1 MQGPDDIR
9 GGMLIRV
16 SRQIK
21 IPDPVRIERYRRL
34 PEYGPKILF
43 FSGGSALK
51 GVSQELMKYT
61 HNSIHIISA
70 FDSGG
75 SSAILRKY
83 LKMPA
88 IGDIRNRLM
97 ALADR
102 SVLGNPE
109 IFNLFSYR
117 FPNDGNNE
125 DLYKELDRMIKGKH
139 RLVSAISY
147 PMRKIIRNHLFQFKE
162 NVHEDFDLRKASIGN
177 LILAGGYLGNQRH
190 LDPLIYIFSRLVQ
203 VKGIVR
209 PVISKDLHL
218 AAKLEDG
225 SIVAGQHL
233 ITGKEAKPLNKKIV
247 DLFLIENIKKNE
259 HVCVRL
265 RKKVTDLIDSAEL
278 ICFPMGSFFT
288 SIVANLLPGGVGTGI
303 GRNRCPKI
311 FIPNTYYDPELYGL
325 GVADQVEILIRFMKK
340 DCGEKTNN
348 ENLLNFVILDQKNG
362 SYGKVEC
369 DRIKK
374 AGIEVIDCQLVS
386 EESAPYIDEKLLV
399 PMLLSFI

>member
-1 MQGPDDIR
+1 
-9 GGMLIRV
+9 MLIRI
-16 SRQIK
+16 SRQIE

-43 FSGGSALK
+43 FSGGSALR
-51 GVSQELMKYT
+51 GASRELMKYT

-75 SSAILRKY
+75 SSAILRRY

-102 SVLGNPE
+102 SILGNPE

-117 FPNDGNNE
+117 FPDDAHNG
-125 DLYKELDRMIKGKH
+125 DLGSELDRMIRGKH
-139 RLVSAISY
+139 RLVAAISD
-147 PMRKIIRNHLFQFKE
+147 PMRKIIRNHLFQFRE
-162 NVHEDFDLRKASIGN
+162 NVPEDFDLRKASIGN

-190 LDPLIYIFSRLVQ
+190 LDPVIYIFSRLVQ

-218 AAKLEDG
+218 AAELED
-225 SIVAGQHL
+225 STVVVGQHL
-233 ITGKEAKPLNKKIV
+233 LTGKEKGPLNKRIV
-247 DLFLIENIKKNE
+247 ELFLTENIRQPE
-259 HVCVRL
+259 PVHVKL
-265 RKKVTDLIDSAEL
+265 RKKVTDLIGSAEL

-288 SIVANLLPGGVGTGI
+288 SIIANLLPDGVGTSI
-303 GRNRCPKI
+303 GLNSCPKI
-311 FIPNTYYDPELYGL
+311 FIPNTGNDPELYGL
-325 GVADQVEILIRFMKK
+325 SVADQVEILIRYLKK
-340 DCGEKTNN
+340 DN
-348 ENLLNFVILDQKNG
+348 EENIASGDLLNFVVIDRKNG
-362 SYGKVEC
+362 DYGEIDC
-369 DRIKK
+369 DRIRK
-374 AGIEVIDCQLVS
+374 AGIEVIDCPLIS

-399 PMLLSFI
+399 PILLSFI